1 MKHVILICDGAA
13 DWPIEELENK
23 TIFEATDTP
32 SLDYLATHGKM
43 GLLRTIPAG
52 MNPSSDVAN
61 MTIIGYNPQKDLT
74 GRGPLEALSAG
85 VPLSETDIAFRCN
98 LITIQNS
105 IIEDYSA
112 GHISTEES
120 TTLIKYLQNKLSD
133 EGVDFF
139 PGVQYRHILRLNG
152 TIYTEKILTTPPHD
166 ILGENFK
173 KNLPIPNSFDDE
185 KAKLTAQLLVEL
197 IERSRP
203 LLLDHEINKVRKK
216 KGKNIATN
224 IWPWSG
230 GKKPKIEPFKI
241 KYGLE
246 GSVIS
251 AVDLIFGLGI
261 AAGLE
266 PIHVK
271 GATGLPNTNY
281 KGKVTAALEE
291 LKKKDFVY
299 LHVEAIDEMG
309 HTGNPKKKSVALK
322 DFDRKI
328 VKPFIKAEKIFNNQL
343 KICVLPDH
351 PTPCAI
357 RTHSSD
363 PVPFAI
369 YNPMN
374 ERVNNQKR
382 IFSER
387 SGKKGELGL
396 IESGEEFM
404 KIFLEKILNL
414 VNNRY

>member
-1 MKHVILICDGAA
+1 MKYVILICDGAA
-13 DWPIEELENK
+13 DWPIEELEYK
-23 TIFEATDTP
+23 TIFEAVDTP
-32 SLDYLATHGKM
+32 WLDFIATHGKM
-43 GLLRTIPAG
+43 GLLRTVPKGATPG
-52 MNPSSDVAN
+52 SEFAN
-61 MTIIGYNPQKDLT
+61 MTIMGYSPQTDLT

-85 VPLSETDIAFRCN
+85 VPLSVTDIAFRCN
-98 LITIQNS
+98 LITIQDS
-105 IIEDYSA
+105 IIDDYSA
-112 GHISTEES
+112 GHITTEES
-120 TTLIKYLQNKLSD
+120 TVLIHFLQDKLSNK
-133 EGVDFF
+133 GIDFF
-139 PGVQYRHILRLNG
+139 PGVQYRHILRLDG
-152 TIYTEKILTTPPHD
+152 KRYTEKIITTPPHD
-166 ILGENFK
+166 ILGENFE
-173 KNLPIPNSFDDE
+173 KNVPLPNSFDDE

-197 IERSRP
+197 IKRSRP
-203 LLLDHEINKVRKK
+203 LLLDHEVNKIRKN

-224 IWPWSG
+224 IWPWGG

-266 PIHVK
+266 PIHVE
-271 GATGLPNTNY
+271 GATGLPDTNY
-281 KGKVTAALEE
+281 KGKVAAALEE

-309 HTGNPKKKSVALK
+309 HKGDPKKKSAALK

-328 VKPFIKAEKIFNNQL
+328 VKPFIEAEELFKNQL
-343 KICVLPDH
+343 KICILPDH
-351 PTPCAI
+351 PTPCKI

-374 ERVNNQKR
+374 EPINNPKR
-382 IFSER
+382 IFSEK
-387 SGKKGELGL
+387 SGEKGELGL

-404 KIFLEKILNL
+404 SLFLEEK
-414 VNNRY
+414 